1 MANFSFPELSAAEIA
16 GALQEEGIANVSAA
30 DLAKPS
36 PELLFAIFSNL
47 FAYFD
52 PFRNDPDSQ
61 IGFEALTVLEDPSQ
75 HADSIRVLNLYQ
87 KIKEFFA
94 SIQYHGFE
102 LRDLLRPDPKPKP
115 TLQHLSAVVNFIYYR
130 NEKLQLLKPI
140 LDEVPSSED
149 RKIELTSRISELQTA
164 IQDHEMEARMEEPV
178 ILQLGAEVRDLE
190 QTIQN
195 YNKQQM
201 SLKTHAK
208 ELKEMIDAINNQISQ
223 ADFKL
228 MNEAQEIS
236 KLSAQV
242 VQSPDKLQM
251 ALEEKKSAK
260 ADAKNLEK
268 LTTQKV
274 LEKIAALEL
283 YTKAHEK
290 LCKHLEKMQALQE
303 QVNKNKA
310 LEKEVKTLKV
320 KLSDENVSVMTLE
333 AKLMEK
339 QGKVQQ
345 AEEMLKMAEKE
356 RDETLIE
363 ENKKLNDLKS
373 QYEQKLKLLVL
384 IEKEA
389 EAMVSVGGR
398 LLQEAESV
406 RQSGIAMQQ
415 QLLTKGEKIVQAF
428 DYNDKN
434 DIDRFVQ
441 KVDELEKISFS
452 S

>member
-1 MANFSFPELSAAEIA
+1 MANFSFPEVSAAEIA
-16 GALQEEGIANVSAA
+16 GVLQEEGIANVSVA

-36 PELLFAIFSNL
+36 AELLVGIFSNL

-94 SIQYHGFE
+94 SIQYHGFI
-102 LRDLLRPDPKPKP
+102 LRDLLRPDPKPKR

-140 LDEVPSSED
+140 LDEMPSSED
-149 RKIELTSRISELQTA
+149 RKIELTSRISELQNA

-178 ILQLGAEVRDLE
+178 VLQLGAEVRDLE

-274 LEKIAALEL
+274 LEKTAALEL

-310 LEKEVKTLKV
+310 LEKEVKSLKA

-333 AKLMEK
+333 AKLVEK
-339 QGKVQQ
+339 QGKAQQ
-345 AEEMLKMAEKE
+345 AEELLKMAEKE
-356 RDETLIE
+356 RDEALTE
-363 ENKKLNDLKS
+363 ENRKLNELRS
-373 QYEQKLKLLVL
+373 QYEQKLNLLEL

-389 EAMVSVGGR
+389 EVMVSEGER
-398 LLQEAESV
+398 LLQEVESV
-406 RQSGIAMQQ
+406 RQSGNSTLQ
-415 QLLTKGEKIVQAF
+415 QLLTKGEEIVRAF
-428 DYNDKN
+428 DYNEKK
-434 DIDRFVQ
+434 RFHQ
-441 KVDELEKISFS
+441 KVDELEKISS
-452 S
+452 HL